1 MESDDDDL
9 VLAHDAKLIVHD
21 CDRVFVQGLDH
32 PGSVH
37 VCFPDQ
43 RFFGLILPHNL
54 KKIRLELA
62 EALYLGGGALPS
74 FFDSKYQMTL
84 AQCDLA

>member
-1 MESDDDDL
+1 MESDDDGL

-43 RFFGLILPHNL
+43 RFSGLILPHNL

-62 EALYLGGGALPS
+62 EALYLACGPLPS

-84 AQCDLA
+84 ARCDLA